1 MLNEIFK
8 LLMGIVLLA
17 MIMLIALYYGGY
29 YEL

>member
-8 LLMGIVLLA
+8 LLVGIVLLA

-29 YEL
+29 YG

>member
-29 YEL
+29 YG